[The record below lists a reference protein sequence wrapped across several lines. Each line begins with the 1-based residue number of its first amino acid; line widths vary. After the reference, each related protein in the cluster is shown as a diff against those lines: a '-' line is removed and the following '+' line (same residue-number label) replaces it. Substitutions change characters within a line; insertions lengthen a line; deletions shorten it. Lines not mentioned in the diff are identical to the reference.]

1 MKRQTMTVMKNLRT
15 PFQPPL
21 QLPAAE
27 NGAYLHPSFFQ
38 ANPSP
43 AKPPID
49 YTAIVVAT
57 QEAERKKIAEELHDN
72 ICQTL
77 GAIKL
82 FIDQMLESN
91 RLKRS
96 TIRKCSLYLHE
107 VINELRH
114 ISHNMGMVW
123 LQEHHFSTALQ
134 KFVAM
139 MQELKKINIRLQI
152 DGFNDNC
159 CNQYTQLILFR
170 IIQEQVQN
178 VLKHARATEI
188 CITLKN
194 SGASGYLS
202 VSDNGIGANIL
213 DPSIKEGAGLKNI
226 RHRVEIIA
234 GCMEITTEPG
244 KGFKVEVQ
252 FPVNNLPGK

>member
-1 MKRQTMTVMKNLRT
+1 MKNPRT
-15 PFQPPL
+15 PFRHPMPL
-21 QLPAAE
+21 PMAAAE
-27 NGAYLHPSFFQ
+27 NSATLHPSWFP
-38 ANPSP
+38 AGNPP
-43 AKPPID
+43 VRHPLD
-49 YTAIVVAT
+49 YTTIIVET

-91 RLKRS
+91 RLKRR
-96 TIRKCSLYLHE
+96 TIRKCSVYLHE

-114 ISHNMGMVW
+114 ISHSMGMVW

-139 MQELKKINIRLQI
+139 MQELKKINVRLCTE
-152 DGFNDNC
+152 GFDDSC
-159 CNQYTQLILFR
+159 CSRYTQLIIFR

-178 VLKHARATEI
+178 VLKHARASEI

-194 SGASGYLS
+194 TGHQGYLCI
-202 VSDNGIGANIL
+202 SDNGIGADIA
-213 DPSIKEGAGLKNI
+213 DPSVKEGAGLKNI

-234 GCMEITTEPG
+234 GSLAITTAPG
-244 KGFKVEVQ
+244 KGFTLEVR
-252 FPVNNLPGK
+252 FPPGP